1 MIDPRSQMD
10 LSGRTALI
18 TGAAGGLGNAFSKS
32 LASLGAKLILV
43 DIDEKKLNGIAA
55 EIRSL
60 GNVEI
65 TIVKCDLEKENDR
78 AELITNVLES
88 NADLNILVNNAAF
101 VGSSDLTGWAEPFHL
116 QSLETWNR
124 ALEVNLTA
132 CFHLIQGLSPLMK
145 KSKGASIVNISS
157 IYGHLAPD
165 WTLYEGTS
173 MSNPAAYATSKGGLI
188 QFTRWLAS
196 TLAPE
201 IRVNAISP
209 GGVLRDQPES
219 FINRYEAKVPLKRM
233 AHADDIVGALS
244 YLTSDLSSYV
254 TGTNLE
260 VDGGWG
266 IL

>member
-1 MIDPRSQMD
+1 MNDPRSKMD

-18 TGAAGGLGNAFSKS
+18 TGAAGGLGSVFSKS

-43 DIDEKKLNGIAA
+43 DIDEKKLNLIAA

-60 GNVEI
+60 VNVEI
-65 TIVKCDLEKENDR
+65 TLVECDLEKENDR
-78 AELITNVLES
+78 TELISNVLKS
-88 NADLNILVNNAAF
+88 NTYLNILVNNAAF

-132 CFHLIQGLSPLMK
+132 CFHLIQGLAPLMK
-145 KSKGASIVNISS
+145 KSKGANIVNISS

-165 WTLYEGTS
+165 WSLYEGTS

-209 GGVLRDQPES
+209 GGVLRDQLEL
-219 FINRYEAKVPLKRM
+219 FVNRYESKVPLKRM

-244 YLTSDLSSYV
+244 YLASDLSSYV

>member
-18 TGAAGGLGNAFSKS
+18 TGAAGGLGNVFSKS

-55 EIRSL
+55 EIREVE
-60 GNVEI
+60 NVEI

-78 AELITNVLES
+78 SELITNVLKS
-88 NADLNILVNNAAF
+88 NSELNILVNNAAF

-188 QFTRWLAS
+188 QLTRWLAS
-196 TLAPE
+196 ALAPE
-201 IRVNAISP
+201 IRVNSISP
-209 GGVLRDQPES
+209 GGILRDQPRS
-219 FINRYEAKVPLKRM
+219 FIARYEKKVLLERM
-233 AHADDIVGALS
+233 ASEEDFIGAVA
-244 YLTSDLSSYV
+244 YLACDSSAYV
-254 TGTNLE
+254 TGQNLLI
-260 VDGGWG
+260 DGGWV
-266 IL
+266 